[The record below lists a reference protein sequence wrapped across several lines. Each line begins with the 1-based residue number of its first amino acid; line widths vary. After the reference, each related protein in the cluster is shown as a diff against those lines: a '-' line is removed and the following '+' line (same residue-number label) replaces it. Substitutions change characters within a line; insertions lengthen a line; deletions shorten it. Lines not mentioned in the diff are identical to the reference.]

1 MQAELFT
8 LVVKAGETKDIEI
21 PFGANIVLSNA
32 ALAGAANK
40 ESATVILNHMENHL
54 ALCTLTAGAVPQ
66 YRMNILVTRPE
77 DESESDEDEEKSD
90 DEEKELPAPSI
101 TVKGKGTV
109 HIVGKYVASGEADDG
124 EYDDEDMDDE
134 DMDDEDMDDEDM
146 DDMDDDDEDD
156 E

>member
-1 MQAELFT
+1 MQCELFT

-32 ALAGAANK
+32 ALEGAATK
-40 ESATVILNHMENHL
+40 ESATVVLNHMENHL
-54 ALCTLTAGAVPQ
+54 ALCTLTAGVLPQ
-66 YRMNILVTRPE
+66 YRMNVLVTQPE
-77 DESESDEDEEKSD
+77 DEDEGESDENENKSE

-109 HIVGKYVASGEADDG
+109 HIVGKYVAAGDLDDG
-124 EYDDEDMDDE
+124 DYDDEDMDDE
-134 DMDDEDMDDEDM
+134 DMDDEDMDDE
-146 DDMDDDDEDD
+146 EDD